1 LFVFAIQSGGALDA
15 VRRYAVRH
23 LNEIAAMKV
32 IVLIVPLLLLPS
44 LAVQAATQPVAELQR
59 CSVVAARDVRL
70 ACYDSLAA
78 QLAAPTGT
86 PTAAAKSSE
95 KVGTVLAAIA
105 APAGNF
111 GLEVQALKNEPEAI
125 ASQIDGLFEGWG
137 PNRAIN
143 LANGQVWQIND
154 GSSAVLYLKSPKV
167 KIRRGILGTFVLEL
181 DGTNETAKVRRSR

>member
-1 LFVFAIQSGGALDA
+1 MFAIQPGGELGA

-23 LNEIAAMKV
+23 LNEIAAMKA
-32 IVLIVPLLLLPS
+32 IVLIVPLLLPS
-44 LAVQAATQPVAELQR
+44 LAAQAATEPAAEMQR
-59 CSVVAARDVRL
+59 CSSVTARDARL

-78 QLAAPTGT
+78 QLAAPTGI
-86 PTAAAKSSE
+86 PTAAAKPSD
-95 KVGTVLAAIA
+95 KAGTVLAAIA

-137 PNRAIN
+137 PNRAIT

>member
-1 LFVFAIQSGGALDA
+1 MNALFFL
-15 VRRYAVRH
+15 
-23 LNEIAAMKV
+23 
-32 IVLIVPLLLLPS
+32 VPLLLPVA
-44 LAVQAATQPVAELQR
+44 AVQAATEPAAELQR
-59 CSVVAARDVRL
+59 CSAVTARDTRL

-78 QLAAPTGT
+78 QLAVPSASTI
-86 PTAAAKSSE
+86 PTATPAANSNDKA
-95 KVGTVLAAIA
+95 GAVLAAAA

-137 PNRAIN
+137 PNRAIT